1 MEEEEETAFLYLS
14 LSFSLS
20 SSIRKFYQSSQEV
33 ARSWTF
39 LSNDS
44 QLPRLVV
51 VVVVVRYSA
60 IYKYINPTGHA
71 Y

>member
-20 SSIRKFYQSSQEV
+20 SSIRKFYQEV